1 MSYDLDTKYGT
12 RKLEIQT
19 GDIVHTE
26 HKKDLLIISSFT
38 RGYDP
43 LPNTIIGALKDVGI
57 SIGELQKD
65 PLIDMRESLN
75 CWISNP
81 ISHQSFTYILC
92 LEMQRSEIG
101 AEEFKNLISNLF
113 SILAVLQMK
122 KDVIIKSMA
131 MPILGTGFQKR
142 KVEDIVVYLLDSFK
156 VYLDRYTELETITI
170 CDKDKEKVKAF
181 ESGLANYFTIQK
193 NEIDRNHKDD
203 IIQKY
208 RSIILDK
215 IKKLPISHSKNNTI
229 QELLTYLRKNN
240 IELEQLGLKIRKF
253 LESILPE
260 VDLQGKGN
268 RIVSQIETFAKNKK
282 LNDIT
287 RSYLYILKNFGNKG
301 VHYGVKDKDCLPI
314 KINEL
319 DTQLVMISFIKIL
332 EMYEQID
339 LTKIRE

>member
-26 HKKDLLIISSFT
+26 HKKDLLILSSFT
-38 RGYDP
+38 
-43 LPNTIIGALKDVGI
+43 
-57 SIGELQKD
+57 

-181 ESGLANYFTIQK
+181 
-193 NEIDRNHKDD
+193 
-203 IIQKY
+203 
-208 RSIILDK
+208 
-215 IKKLPISHSKNNTI
+215 
-229 QELLTYLRKNN
+229 
-240 IELEQLGLKIRKF
+240 
-253 LESILPE
+253 
-260 VDLQGKGN
+260 
-268 RIVSQIETFAKNKK
+268 
-282 LNDIT
+282 
-287 RSYLYILKNFGNKG
+287 
-301 VHYGVKDKDCLPI
+301 
-314 KINEL
+314 
-319 DTQLVMISFIKIL
+319 
-332 EMYEQID
+332 
-339 LTKIRE
+339 

>member
-12 RKLEIQT
+12 RKLEIQK
-19 GDIVHTE
+19 GDIVHSE
-26 HKKDLLIISSFT
+26 NKKDLLIISAFT

-43 LPNTIIGALKDVGI
+43 LPQTIIGALNDIGI
-57 SIGELQKD
+57 SIKELQKK

-81 ISHQSFTYILC
+81 ISNRPFTYILC
-92 LEMQRSEIG
+92 LEMERNELG
-101 AEEFKNLISNLF
+101 GEEFKNLISNLF

-122 KDVIIKSMA
+122 KDVTIKSMA

-142 KVEDIVVYLLDSFK
+142 KVEDIVNYLLDSLK

-181 ESGLANYFTIQK
+181 ESELAKYFTIQK
-193 NEIDRNHKDD
+193 NEIERNQKDE

-208 RSIILDK
+208 RSIILDR
-215 IKKLPISHSKNNTI
+215 IKKLPNFHSRNNII

-240 IELEQLGLKIRKF
+240 IELEQLGLNIRKF
-253 LESILPE
+253 LESLYPNEDKYNRDGRKIPPLE
-260 VDLQGKGN
+260 VF
-268 RIVSQIETFAKNKK
+268 VKNQR

-287 RSYLYILKNFGNKG
+287 KSYLYILKNFGNKG

-314 KINEL
+314 KIDEL
-319 DTQLVMISFIKIL
+319 DTQLVLISFIKIL

-339 LTKIRE
+339 LSKIR

>member
-142 KVEDIVVYLLDSFK
+142 KVESHQL
-156 VYLDRYTELETITI
+156 
-170 CDKDKEKVKAF
+170 
-181 ESGLANYFTIQK
+181 YF
-193 NEIDRNHKDD
+193 
-203 IIQKY
+203 
-208 RSIILDK
+208 
-215 IKKLPISHSKNNTI
+215 
-229 QELLTYLRKNN
+229 TYLR
-240 IELEQLGLKIRKF
+240 LTLTSF
-253 LESILPE
+253 SM
-260 VDLQGKGN
+260 
-268 RIVSQIETFAKNKK
+268 
-282 LNDIT
+282 
-287 RSYLYILKNFGNKG
+287 
-301 VHYGVKDKDCLPI
+301 H
-314 KINEL
+314 
-319 DTQLVMISFIKIL
+319 SFIVI
-332 EMYEQID
+332 I
-339 LTKIRE
+339 